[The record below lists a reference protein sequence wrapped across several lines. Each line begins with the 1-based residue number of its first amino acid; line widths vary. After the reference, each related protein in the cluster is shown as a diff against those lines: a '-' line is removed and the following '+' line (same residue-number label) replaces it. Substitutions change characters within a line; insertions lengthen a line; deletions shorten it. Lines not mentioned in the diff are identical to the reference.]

1 MRVGG
6 KRDLLL
12 VLNKV
17 ENLCFIDAWLTG
29 SRSLSLCV
37 VGRHYEY
44 FIFFIFIMPNNNNL
58 YHCCCCCCG
67 FRIPLLQYLYL
78 GFLL

>member
-44 FIFFIFIMPNNNNL
+44 FIFL
-58 YHCCCCCCG
+58 
-67 FRIPLLQYLYL
+67 
-78 GFLL
+78 FL